1 MTQSEEQIQED
12 SPKDMG
18 LALGIDFGNSQIS
31 AAVWRPDKKAP
42 DMVKFG
48 DKSSIP
54 ATLYFSGLADKD
66 KINEINN
73 EKEGNE
79 SNMEVNPSDKENFN
93 SFKPDIGVEYT
104 NDKNIDYFIYDIKKY
119 MGKNLSLE
127 EIKGKVSYKVIQ
139 DEKGGVV
146 CLDEK
151 IPFENMALY
160 LIQNVVDTAK
170 EQFGQDI
177 HSITISVPH
186 GFNNDQRNAI
196 RSAAESI
203 EGINEVY
210 IINDPLCCG
219 IYYISKN
226 KLLNSEYF
234 LIIDL
239 GSSKLDISLLSISK
253 NNSIRVKITG
263 GEEELGGGNFDHE
276 ILKEVKDN
284 YKNEGGN
291 IINDP
296 KKMMGLMK
304 LVEKAKIKLT
314 FENEA
319 TIEEKKFDSKKDLQF
334 TLKRERFDEI
344 NRDVYNHI
352 MKLINKVIKES
363 KIKKTDINHI
373 FLQGNAIRVVKLKEK
388 ITEEFPDIDINEYY
402 NSIPMG
408 AAIYTAKKIGQMKN
422 VQFQNF
428 KIYDIT
434 PLSLGIRAEG
444 DLMSVILPR
453 GTKVPV
459 KAEKFF
465 ITTQDNQSSIKFE
478 IYTGERKLIKDN
490 ILLAK
495 IMLKNLQPGN
505 KGEIRIQVIFEVD
518 ENFMLHVEAKEL
530 NTDNSRKVDVFINDS
545 LSQNQIY
552 NMVEDSKKYEKQD
565 LDEKERIQAMLKLN
579 DKIFEYSHLYEGN
592 EDILREL
599 ESYRNWIK
607 HSTTVPKEDYELKL
621 KELNDNMQED
631 KLKAGFKVNNTK
643 NKNRVKL
650 EEEKNPEK

>member
-1 MTQSEEQIQED
+1 
-12 SPKDMG
+12 
-18 LALGIDFGNSQIS
+18 
-31 AAVWRPDKKAP
+31 
-42 DMVKFG
+42 
-48 DKSSIP
+48 
-54 ATLYFSGLADKD
+54 
-66 KINEINN
+66 
-73 EKEGNE
+73 
-79 SNMEVNPSDKENFN
+79 
-93 SFKPDIGVEYT
+93 
-104 NDKNIDYFIYDIKKY
+104 
-119 MGKNLSLE
+119 
-127 EIKGKVSYKVIQ
+127 
-139 DEKGGVV
+139 
-146 CLDEK
+146 
-151 IPFENMALY
+151 
-160 LIQNVVDTAK
+160 
-170 EQFGQDI
+170 
-177 HSITISVPH
+177 
-186 GFNNDQRNAI
+186 
-196 RSAAESI
+196 
-203 EGINEVY
+203 
-210 IINDPLCCG
+210 
-219 IYYISKN
+219 
-226 KLLNSEYF
+226 
-234 LIIDL
+234 
-239 GSSKLDISLLSISK
+239 
-253 NNSIRVKITG
+253 
-263 GEEELGGGNFDHE
+263 
-276 ILKEVKDN
+276 
-284 YKNEGGN
+284 
-291 IINDP
+291 
-296 KKMMGLMK
+296 
-304 LVEKAKIKLT
+304 
-314 FENEA
+314 
-319 TIEEKKFDSKKDLQF
+319 
-334 TLKRERFDEI
+334 
-344 NRDVYNHI
+344 
-352 MKLINKVIKES
+352 
-363 KIKKTDINHI
+363 
-373 FLQGNAIRVVKLKEK
+373 
-388 ITEEFPDIDINEYY
+388 
-402 NSIPMG
+402 MG

-552 NMVEDSKKYEKQD
+552 NMVEDSKKYENQD
-565 LDEKERIQAMLKLN
+565 LDEKARIQAMLKLN

-607 HSTTVPKEDYELKL
+607 HNTTVPKEDYELKL

-631 KLKAGFKVNNTK
+631 KLKAGLKVNNTK